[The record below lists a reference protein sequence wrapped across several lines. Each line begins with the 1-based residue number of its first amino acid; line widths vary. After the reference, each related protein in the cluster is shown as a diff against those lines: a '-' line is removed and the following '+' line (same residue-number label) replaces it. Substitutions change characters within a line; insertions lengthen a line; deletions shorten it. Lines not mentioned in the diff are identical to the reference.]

1 MDYKHLSG
9 GMPDLLLLRVEA
21 TIDIDNDHPAKIK
34 LLDLSDWMDLNWN
47 SLYKSENLK
56 KQSYHS
62 DIYSLRD
69 PNAHVNNTQNLPE
82 DSGEVKEDVFNDN
95 VILILKQSNKKHI
108 YNIFINLNHIIYCI
122 LQSILPSSL
131 DANSKE
137 DIDIEPDLFS
147 PEEFFA
153 SSQQLITNEECLVE
167 ITGSSDRIESKRL
180 NITTEC
186 IFVEVKGPTDT
197 LSYRQHIWLQ
207 IMNEGG
213 IDAWICK
220 ISEE

>member
-34 LLDLSDWMDLNWN
+34 LLDLSDWIDLNWN

-69 PNAHVNNTQNLPE
+69 PNVHVNNTQNLPE
-82 DSGEVKEDVFNDN
+82 DSGEEVKEDVLNDN

-108 YNIFINLNHIIYCI
+108 YNIFINLNHIIY
-122 LQSILPSSL
+122 
-131 DANSKE
+131 
-137 DIDIEPDLFS
+137 
-147 PEEFFA
+147 
-153 SSQQLITNEECLVE
+153 ITVDTAFIFRCKL
-167 ITGSSDRIESKRL
+167 KRR
-180 NITTEC
+180 
-186 IFVEVKGPTDT
+186 
-197 LSYRQHIWLQ
+197 YRYRT
-207 IMNEGG
+207 
-213 IDAWICK
+213 
-220 ISEE
+220 